1 MINFSDVESHVDVI
15 NLEDDRP
22 TIMFGPHIENAKDY
36 VAPFYIT
43 LTVHDHLLHNC
54 MLDSGASHNLMPKVI
69 MEKLG
74 LGNGLAASSN
84 KILIAI
90 IKKVLTENK
99 KAWHVHLKYDLWE
112 N

>member
-1 MINFSDVESHVDVI
+1 MYRKQIAKMINFSYVEIHADAI

-22 TIMFGPHIENAKDY
+22 TIMFGLHIENSKDH

-69 MEKLG
+69 MEKWVSRLLG
-74 LGNGLAASSN
+74 HTEIC
-84 KILIAI
+84 ILLIQE
-90 IKKVLTENK
+90 KLNVL
-99 KAWHVHLKYDLWE
+99 V
-112 N
+112 